1 MDLDDLR
8 TPGGIVVPGTAL
20 SWRFTRSSAPGGQH
34 VNTSSTRAELRCDV
48 HAVHAPAEVRA
59 RLLERLGGEV
69 RVASQEQRS
78 QLRNRERAVSRL
90 IATLDEA
97 AAIEA
102 PRRPTRPTRGSVRRR
117 LDTKKQHSDRK
128 ADRRWRHD
136 D

>member
-1 MDLDDLR
+1 MPLGVR
-8 TPGGIVVPGTAL
+8 
-20 SWRFTRSSAPGGQH
+20 
-34 VNTSSTRAELRCDV
+34 TSSTRAELRCDV
-48 HAVHAPAEVRA
+48 RAVHAPAEVRA
-59 RLLERLGGEV
+59 RLVERLGIEV
-69 RVASQEQRS
+69 RVASQEERS
-78 QLRNRERAVSRL
+78 QLRNRERAVTRL

-117 LDTKKQHSDRK
+117 LDTKKQQSARK